1 MLDHVMVD
9 SYGTHT
15 PLNRV
20 GSVSVRDSQLLAV
33 TLFDPSQAGAVEKGI
48 RQSPMGLNPGREG
61 DVLLVPIPRYRNPK
75 KKP

>member
-1 MLDHVMVD
+1 MLDHVVVD
-9 SYGTHT
+9 SYGTIT

-20 GSVSVRDSQLLAV
+20 GSVSVRDPQLLAV

-61 DVLLVPIPRYRNPK
+61 DVLLVPK
-75 KKP
+75 KKLKKIK